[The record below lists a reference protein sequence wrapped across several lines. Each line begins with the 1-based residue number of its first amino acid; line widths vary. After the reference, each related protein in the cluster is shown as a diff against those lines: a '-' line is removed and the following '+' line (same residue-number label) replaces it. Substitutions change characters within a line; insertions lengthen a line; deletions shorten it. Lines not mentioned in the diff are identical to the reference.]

1 MTRSKF
7 IDIMPDHST
16 DVILMTLI
24 NNELHTMVTTRTSDK
39 SDPYPN
45 ALGLA
50 GVYLNVK
57 IDETYESAAIRAL
70 REKAHLTKIPYLEQ
84 LQSFGDR
91 TRDKRHWTGTL
102 VFIGYVSEE
111 EVELTSDDVRWLPV
125 SDIDTIDNW
134 AFDHKEIIKYAIKK
148 VQEQAQYSTQVIKM
162 LGNKFTQPQ
171 LQELYEIV
179 LEEKLDKSSFRK
191 QVRESG
197 LLFELEGEKLKPA
210 KGAPAQCY
218 RVNEDFQGFFFPRSI
233 AKKQKT
239 K

>member
-1 MTRSKF
+1 MNRSQF
-7 IDIMPDHST
+7 LDIMPDHST
-16 DVILMTLI
+16 DVLLVTLI
-24 NNELHTMVTTRTSDK
+24 NKELHALVTYRPDDEN
-39 SDPYPN
+39 DPHPN
-45 ALGLA
+45 ACGLA
-50 GVYLNVK
+50 GVYININ

-91 TRDKRHWTGTL
+91 ARDKRHWTGTL
-102 VFIGYVSEE
+102 VYLGYVSED
-111 EVELTSDDVRWLPV
+111 EVELTSNNVRWLPI
-125 SDIDTIDNW
+125 SEIDCIDNW
-134 AFDHKEIIKYAIKK
+134 AFDHKHIIEYAISK
-148 VQEQAQYSTQVIKM
+148 VKEQAQYSTQVIKM

-197 LLFELEGEKLKPA
+197 LLIELEGEKIKPA

-218 RVNEDFQGFFFPRSI
+218 TINPDFEGFFFPRSI
-233 AKKQKT
+233 VKKNK
-239 K
+239 KS